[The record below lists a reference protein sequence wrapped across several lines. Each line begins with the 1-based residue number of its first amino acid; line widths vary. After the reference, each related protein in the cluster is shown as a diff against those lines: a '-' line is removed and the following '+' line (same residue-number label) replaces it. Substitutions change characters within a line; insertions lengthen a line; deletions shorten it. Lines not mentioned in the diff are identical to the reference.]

1 MLPYY
6 QHQWE
11 GAFEIYGTDPF
22 SMLLAPSMT
31 SLKMAIRMSPI
42 QKSAENHIL
51 LQQHGHQA
59 LSRQGPIILHPQR
72 ILSDAKTYKVT
83 CKCIVSTNCYC
94 SHITGSLFGPVKPR
108 SKIQCGDKRRT
119 ICRACV
125 HGDLPGSV
133 WNLIVCANTIGI
145 CCVCKLGKHTRV
157 GDHAGF
163 PSFQFGSSISVMK
176 TVLVNWWCYRLICQR
191 VSFFVVGKCLYH
203 GTFFS
208 SFHVYDSS

>member
-133 WNLIVCANTIGI
+133 WNLISACICAYFDKPQTPTAYFVPAFIIYVRNSSSLLLETFSVFPSEAVKMQVSDWNTSMEYYISPI
-145 CCVCKLGKHTRV
+145 STRV
-157 GDHAGF
+157 SDDAN
-163 PSFQFGSSISVMK
+163 SRIA
-176 TVLVNWWCYRLICQR
+176 C
-191 VSFFVVGKCLYH
+191 
-203 GTFFS
+203 
-208 SFHVYDSS
+208 